1 MASYLYGIDSGLVVD
16 ISMGVLTASGD
27 LSDITETIRP
37 SNIIIGLS
45 GDQFDLLFDVSSV
58 SGALV
63 LDASALQ
70 NLFVNILNYENIGAT
85 WTYLSGH
92 LTIGGTTME
101 DICNAD
107 LHEITTDTSSHIYN
121 LVDYIQYCRYYLNPS
136 QDLDSVK
143 KQFILN
149 SLGMAG
155 EDSDPSFLELSGTL
169 VTAYNNLGFFE
180 GLAGKLGDVS
190 DVLGKD
196 EDGTGDRPAVSGD
209 IVIDTT
215 NFDGEGLFAAIAD
228 AGFITFDGISDT
240 DLSLEDGFA
249 ISVQLKLSGIT
260 NITVRY
266 PTDAS
271 FFDPSAGPT
280 GSYIGDISSDL
291 SGILE
296 GQTLL
301 TNSLKLS
308 DPEVTRYLATGT
320 MLTTDDGE
328 GSQTINVL
336 LFKYSQETS
345 LP

>member
-37 SNIIIGLS
+37 SNLIIGLS

-70 NLFVNILNYENIGAT
+70 NLFVDILNYENYGVT
-85 WTYLSGH
+85 WTYLSGT
-92 LTIGGTTME
+92 LTFGGTTMG
-101 DICNAD
+101 DICNTD
-107 LHEITTDTSSHIYN
+107 LDEITTDTSSHIYN
-121 LVDYIQYCRYYLNPS
+121 LVDYIQYCRYYLNPAG
-136 QDLDSVK
+136 DLDVIK

-149 SLGMAG
+149 SLGMSG
-155 EDSDPSFLELSGTL
+155 ENSDPSFLELSGTL
-169 VTAYNNLGFFE
+169 LDAYTNLGFFQ
-180 GLAGKLGDVS
+180 GLLTADVS
-190 DVLGKD
+190 DVMGKD
-196 EDGTGDRPAVSGD
+196 EDGTGDHPAVSGD

-215 NFDGEGLFAAIAD
+215 NFDGTGLFAAIAD

-249 ISVQLKLSGIT
+249 ISVQLKLSGTT

-266 PTDAS
+266 PADVS

-291 SGILE
+291 SGILA
-296 GQTLL
+296 GGDVLST
-301 TNSLKLS
+301 TLKLS
-308 DPEVTRYLATGT
+308 DEAVTKYLATGT
-320 MLTTDDGE
+320 MLGTNSGE
-328 GSQTINVL
+328 ASQTINVL
-336 LFKYSQETS
+336 LFKYSQLTS